1 MVKYLMTIAKKDA
14 NQPEIE
20 QALRQVGAYVL
31 STHELKNAFDML
43 VVFRGQEYIVEVK
56 NPEYAPKKK
65 PIESMLTS
73 GEAECKALVEAAG
86 GTYHIWLT
94 VDDALKAIGAI

>member
-1 MVKYLMTIAKKDA
+1 MVAKKDS

-20 QALRQVGAYVL
+20 QALRQVGAFVL

-56 NPEYAPKKK
+56 NPEYLPKSK
-65 PIESMLTS
+65 PVETMLTK

-86 GTYHIWLT
+86 GVYHIWLS
-94 VDDALKAIGAI
+94 VDDALEGIGAI